1 LLEGPRL
8 QKRLASLGG
17 FQYVPPMASARA
29 SAAALDLTPAASP
42 EHDPIWDAI
51 LRAPLAE
58 EPETEEERTAFDAIE
73 SDIRAGRS
81 RRGALHR

>member
-1 LLEGPRL
+1 
-8 QKRLASLGG
+8 
-17 FQYVPPMASARA
+17 MASARA

-58 EPETEEERTAFDAIE
+58 EPETEEERAAFDAIE
-73 SDIRAGRS
+73 SDIRAGR
-81 RRGALHR
+81 RGLPPQEIAAVIEQMRLAQGE